1 MIVVDETEP
10 DGGKSLPHF
19 SAAAHLCRSPTISEP
34 ITDLFFILSRVNKN
48 TINAEVEPP
57 FEPREVHIRRGQNV
71 RDKFILE
78 EEIGR

>member
-19 SAAAHLCRSPTISEP
+19 SAAPHLCRSPTISEP
-34 ITDLFFILSRVNKN
+34 ITDFFLSRVNKN

-78 EEIGR
+78 QEIGR